1 MSNNEWDSVTV
12 VGSKARPSGG
22 GGPRATVA
30 KSQGAINQAKR
41 SGNVVS
47 IDKKY
52 NAGGNS
58 KGDPEGQRLTKVDRE
73 NEVAPPPKVDMSV
86 GKAIQQGR
94 QEKKLTQKELATKIN
109 EKPQVV
115 NDYEAGRAVPNQQ
128 VLGKMER
135 VIGLKL
141 RGKDIGSPLGGPKKK

>member
-1 MSNNEWDSVTV
+1 MSNTDWDTVTTI
-12 VGSKARPSGG
+12 GSKARAGG

-30 KSQGAINQAKR
+30 RGQGAINQAKR

-52 NAGGNS
+52 NAGGNT
-58 KGDPEGQRLTKVDRE
+58 KGDPEGQRLTKIDRE

-86 GKAIQQGR
+86 GKAIQKGR
-94 QEKKLTQKELATKIN
+94 QDKKLTQKELATKIN

-115 NDYEAGRAVPNQQ
+115 NDYEAGRATPNQQ
-128 VLGKMER
+128 ILGKMER
-135 VIGLKL
+135 ALGLKL